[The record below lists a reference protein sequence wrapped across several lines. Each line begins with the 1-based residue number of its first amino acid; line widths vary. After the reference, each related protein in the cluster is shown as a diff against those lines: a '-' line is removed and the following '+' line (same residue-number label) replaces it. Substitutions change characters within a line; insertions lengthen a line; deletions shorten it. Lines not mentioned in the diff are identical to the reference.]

1 MCIEVHGSERRYL
14 PRRRPVHNFC
24 RNRCRLRPIRERLA
38 TFPYG
43 DRKPQQEAQAVAVR
57 RSPAGTGSRDVLGLS
72 AGSVENRRRRL
83 GTRARHPDVWAKS
96 YNGGSPMKPQDY
108 ATRILVAVTG
118 LSPQIVTETLY
129 ALAVGLERS
138 QRPFVPSS
146 LRPFVP
152 SSLRP
157 DKDKAHH
164 DGRRGTPCPRFT
176 PQPGQR
182 LVP

>member
-1 MCIEVHGSERRYL
+1 
-14 PRRRPVHNFC
+14 
-24 RNRCRLRPIRERLA
+24 
-38 TFPYG
+38 
-43 DRKPQQEAQAVAVR
+43 
-57 RSPAGTGSRDVLGLS
+57 
-72 AGSVENRRRRL
+72 
-83 GTRARHPDVWAKS
+83 
-96 YNGGSPMKPQDY
+96 MKPQDY

-146 LRPFVP
+146 LRP
-152 SSLRP
+152 